1 MPRPSPRPAAASATS
16 ALALES
22 GAAATPAR
30 LAAGAMGESASTAA
44 LSKLNAAIKEL
55 KSLSVQPLLQ
65 SAVEA
70 LNAGDHR
77 EGAKWALKALE
88 LDEKSGFGWYM
99 LALAQ
104 ELGGDFVSSITCYE
118 AALKLMPD
126 HEEVANN
133 LGRLAFRLGQ
143 TEVAEQF
150 FRAFLRRYP
159 NHPEGANNLACA
171 LRTQMRFDEAIEVL
185 KASILLD
192 PSHSVVWNTLGTV
205 MAEQGDSANAAIFF
219 DEALRL
225 DPDFAKAR
233 YNRGNMSLA
242 LGEVERALD
251 DCDTALTKKI
261 TEDERQMMLLAR
273 STIKINL
280 GRIGEGWD
288 DYEARLHPQF
298 SDVTQFMINRPNWT
312 PGADL
317 AGKTLL
323 LIGEQGLGD
332 EILFAN
338 LIPDVLQA
346 LGADGKL
353 ILAVEQ
359 RLIPLFQRSFPT
371 AEVGGHKTF
380 KVDGRS
386 VRIMPFLDGRAE
398 EIDLWAP
405 LASPL
410 REFRRNLE
418 DFPDRTGFLTAD
430 PTRVAYWRDQLA
442 AAPAGMKVGL
452 LWKSAITNGG
462 RHRFFSPFEQW
473 APILA
478 APGVCLVNLQYGDC
492 AQELEQARRDFGV
505 EIWTPPG
512 IDLKQDL
519 DDVAALCGAMD
530 LVIGFANAT
539 LNIAA
544 ACGVPTWLISAP
556 GAWPRLGTRR
566 YPWYPQVRTF
576 LPPAFADWSP
586 VMGEVGE
593 ALAKAAA
600 AN

>member
-1 MPRPSPRPAAASATS
+1 MSRPSAPSATS

-30 LAAGAMGESASTAA
+30 LAAGAMGDSASSAA
-44 LSKLNAAIKEL
+44 LARLNAAVSEL
-55 KSLSVQPLLQ
+55 KSLAIQPLLQ
-65 SAVEA
+65 SAVNA

-77 EGAKWALKALE
+77 TGANWALKALE
-88 LDEKSGFGWYM
+88 KDERSGFGWYM

-104 ELGGDFVSSITCYE
+104 ELGGDFASSITCYE
-118 AALKLMPD
+118 AALRLMPD
-126 HEEVANN
+126 HADLANN

-143 TEVAEQF
+143 TEVAEQL
-150 FRAFLRRYP
+150 FRAFLARYP
-159 NHPEGANNLACA
+159 DHPEGANNLACA

-185 KASILLD
+185 KASIMQD
-192 PSHSVVWNTLGTV
+192 PGHSVVWNTLGTV
-205 MAEQGDSANAAIFF
+205 MAEQGDTQNAAIFF

-242 LGEVERALD
+242 MGEIERALD
-251 DCDTALTKKI
+251 DCDTALGKKI
-261 TEDERQMMLLAR
+261 TDDERQMMLLAR

-298 SDVTQFMINRPNWT
+298 SDVTQFMIDRPSWT
-312 PGADL
+312 PGVDL
-317 AGKTLL
+317 AGKSLL

-338 LIPDVLQA
+338 VIPDIVEA
-346 LGADGKL
+346 LGPDGRL
-353 ILAVEQ
+353 TLAVER
-359 RLIPLFQRSFPT
+359 RLIPLFQRSFPA
-371 AEVGGHKTF
+371 AEVGGHQTF
-380 KVDGRS
+380 KVDGRT
-386 VRIMPFLDGRAE
+386 VRLLPFLEGRTEA
-398 EIDLWAP
+398 IDLWAP

-410 REFRRNLE
+410 RQFRRSVE
-418 DFPDRTGFLTAD
+418 AFPDRVGYLTAD
-430 PTRVAYWRDQLA
+430 PERTTYWRDQLSH
-442 AAPAGMKVGL
+442 APGGKKVGL

-478 APGVCLVNLQYGDC
+478 APDVCLVNLQYGDC
-492 AQELEQARRDFGV
+492 AAELEQARRDFGV

-519 DDVAALCGAMD
+519 DDVAALCAALD

-544 ACGVPTWLISAP
+544 ACGAPTWLISTP
-556 GAWPRLGTRR
+556 GAWPRLGTER

-576 LPPAFADWSP
+576 MPPAFADWSP
-586 VMGEVGE
+586 VMAEVGA
-593 ALAKAAA
+593 ALGGFTQGG
-600 AN
+600 